1 MVLDYICKLYQEY
14 GFTIIMVTHNQNI
27 AEMANKI
34 IKMNSGK
41 IVEIIDNKTQKD
53 AYQIGW

>member
-1 MVLDYICKLYQEY
+1 MLDYICKLYQEY